1 MTASSRD
8 SAPAST
14 DSRCPASRK
23 SMLSSPKQHR
33 DRRPRLRARS
43 RPRAGEVIGGHHRLG
58 PRRFRCSRHRT
69 LCMICS
75 RRCSRSCGWDRDRRS
90 AAAVLV
96 RSDRFDHESLFLGT
110 RRPRIPARQRLE
122 LNRDPSARKAT
133 RTVPGRE
140 RRQPRRQHQPA
151 ARAPDGISPVPAR
164 GARKLA
170 PISGELGADHA
181 VGSPY
186 PRAHQRCSA

>member
-110 RRPRIPARQRLE
+110 RRPRIPARQRLFGAQG
-122 LNRDPSARKAT
+122 NADSA
-133 RTVPGRE
+133 G
-140 RRQPRRQHQPA
+140 
-151 ARAPDGISPVPAR
+151 ARAPAAATSAPAR
-164 GARKLA
+164 SAGTRRDQ
-170 PISGELGADHA
+170 PC
-181 VGSPY
+181 
-186 PRAHQRCSA
+186 PRAWRPQARADKRRAGR